1 MTNKPIELKDDTRE
15 RLDKY
20 VEERGAFP
28 LHLTCETHD
37 DLINSLLDK
46 IERLEDKCERIKTQ
60 SEEQA
65 DLDREVLFDA
75 CLIGMQR
82 AIVEEFNLNVSTL
95 KIELFENIRL
105 GAIWTGN
112 NEVLPQRNDGTR
124 ETHEWVIYDRVRAYF
139 KTRGYDHPVFKEF
152 DKWRR

>member
-82 AIVEEFNLNVSTL
+82 AIVEEFNMNVSTL
-95 KIELFENIRL
+95 KLSFLRTYDSGL
-105 GAIWTGN
+105 YGRATMKSC
-112 NEVLPQRNDGTR
+112 LK
-124 ETHEWVIYDRVRAYF
+124 ETTALVR
-139 KTRGYDHPVFKEF
+139 RMSG
-152 DKWRR
+152 